1 MLQRVKSASVTVDGE
16 LISTIGKGILVFAAV
31 SKDDTEKDVE
41 SMAGKVLKLKMWDD
55 EDGGRVSKLSEMLEA
70 LDISAHNFTGSGSG
84 MFWISKAKYC
94 VVFGSH
100 IADQPCWN

>member
-16 LISTIGKGILVFAAV
+16 LISTLGKGILVFAAV

-84 MFWISKAKYC
+84 MF
-94 VVFGSH
+94 
-100 IADQPCWN
+100 